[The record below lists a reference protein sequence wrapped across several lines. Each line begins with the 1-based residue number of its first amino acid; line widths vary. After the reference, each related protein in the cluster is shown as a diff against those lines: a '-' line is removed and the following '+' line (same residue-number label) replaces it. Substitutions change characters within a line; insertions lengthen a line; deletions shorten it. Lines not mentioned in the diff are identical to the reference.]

1 MTEKVKELID
11 QKRKSIRFLIW
22 IGIGLPTVFS
32 IALGLAESE
41 KVDNFISMLATL
53 VA

>member
-11 QKRKSIRFLIW
+11 RKRKSIRFLLW
-22 IGIGLPTVFS
+22 IGIGVPTVMS

-41 KVDNFISMLATL
+41 NFISMLSILFA
-53 VA
+53 